1 MIPAFDRNASKRW
14 QQGEAVAMLG
24 ESFEIKACEVRYYG
38 PHKTI
43 PGRISGVVRVRI
55 EQCFMGNVTGYN
67 LDLKV
72 KADIGHAP
80 SDEVRTALLAH
91 AAHQLNRLKARHT
104 ERTIIAAE

>member
-1 MIPAFDRNASKRW
+1 MAGTNFD
-14 QQGEAVAMLG
+14 
-24 ESFEIKACEVRYYG
+24 IKACEVRYYG

-43 PGRISGVVRVRI
+43 AGRITGVVRVRI
-55 EQCFMGNVTGYN
+55 EERFMGNAATYN

-80 SDEVRTALLAH
+80 SSEVRTALLAH

-104 ERTIIAAE
+104 EKVMVAAE